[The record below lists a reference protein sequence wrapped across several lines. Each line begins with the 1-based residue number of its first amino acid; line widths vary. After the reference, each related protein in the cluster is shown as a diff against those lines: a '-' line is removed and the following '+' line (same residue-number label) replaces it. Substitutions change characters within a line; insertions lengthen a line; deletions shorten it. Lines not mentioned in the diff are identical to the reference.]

1 MVPQVTSLH
10 GNESLGS
17 ACPSCLTV
25 SIAGKHSNRLEGC
38 IVLCNMDVWAEAGTR
53 QPLEA
58 RDVVLVKSRLP
69 LSPYRELVRVGFE
82 LLLDCSMF

>member
-1 MVPQVTSLH
+1 MVPQVTILH
-10 GNESLGS
+10 GNESVGS

-25 SIAGKHSNRLEGC
+25 SIAGNHGIGLEGC

-69 LSPYRELVRVGFE
+69 LSPYCELV
-82 LLLDCSMF
+82 